1 MIGKVVQK
9 QRKGLPYPGSATPP
23 CCMADVNTHHLLRD
37 ARMSMAEINTLPGKE
52 RTTGDR
58 WCLWPSAAMV
68 GAVAIIGIGFV
79 IEPFMFML
87 YGPAGIMIL
96 AIVALSGVVA
106 AVVLARRKM
115 WRRAMSAAMLP
126 MTFVT
131 VTINS
136 VTILRAL
143 SHVWDHARF
152 WACSASYE
160 AHISALPGDQ
170 GRRFAAFS
178 WGGFMLNPVYL
189 VYDESDEVG
198 LPPDQRTKA
207 WLARSG
213 QLGEFSVCK
222 DGAHRVR
229 AHYYVVHFSC

>member
-1 MIGKVVQK
+1 
-9 QRKGLPYPGSATPP
+9 
-23 CCMADVNTHHLLRD
+23 
-37 ARMSMAEINTLPGKE
+37 MAEIKTVPGKE

-68 GAVAIIGIGFV
+68 VVVAVIGIGFV
-79 IEPFMFML
+79 IEPFMFLL

-96 AIVALSGVVA
+96 AIVALSGLVA
-106 AVVLARRKM
+106 AVVLAQREM

-126 MTFVT
+126 ITFFT
-131 VTINS
+131 VAINS

-143 SHVWDHARF
+143 SHAWDHARF

-160 AHISALPGDQ
+160 AHISALPRDQ
-170 GRRFAAFS
+170 GPRFAAFS

-189 VYDESDEVG
+189 VYDESNEVG
-198 LPPDQRTKA
+198 LPAERRTKA
-207 WLARSG
+207 WLARKG

-222 DGAHRVR
+222 EGVHRVR
-229 AHYYVVHFSC
+229 AHYYVVYFSC